1 MDNLARLNQVRR
13 EAVKVQRRIWLIEAA
28 FWPAVALTFVVI
40 VVVGARLL
48 QRRRRALTAS
58 AAPPRHPADNGQVT

>member
-28 FWPAVALTFVVI
+28 FWPAVVLTSVVI
-40 VVVGARLL
+40 VVAGARWL
-48 QRRRRALTAS
+48 QRRRHASTTS
-58 AAPPRHPADNGQVT
+58 AAPPRQPVDDGQVT